1 MQKCNALIFNLLRN
15 PSLHFLQKGLKWGV
29 LRGCFR
35 IEMPQKTTKP
45 TSLRWFFVFL
55 ALTVSLLITQ

>member
-1 MQKCNALIFNLLRN
+1 MQKCNALIFNLLQN

-35 IEMPQKTTKP
+35 IEMPIKQTKP
-45 TSLRWFFVFL
+45 TSLRWVFVFL
-55 ALTVSLLITQ
+55 TLAVSLFITQ